1 MAKKQFTPT
10 DTSERHSQAH
20 EVDNVAVGNTP
31 PEVKRSE
38 VRRFPTH
45 IPVRPIEQKP
55 KIIVEFPVKDL
66 PSGGSLEYP
75 DGERE
80 RGLKPKP
87 PRKEY
92 LLKDQRLQ
100 ALFEFLMAA
109 PAEVL
114 DAQVEF
120 ARKQGATFSFSQA
133 ATDAGVPA
141 STPVLAPRPADAPP
155 LWAERTTGR
164 EVSPVAWIRMHYGN
178 KDPNPDNWDPMGLT
192 RGMIRQIDR
201 PLYQAFCTYV
211 SRATRAEEPTPSGF
225 DQLFESPRHRVDTEL
240 QLVGIENPTD
250 AYKATGLDRA
260 TAERLYQA
268 ARRRQ
273 LRS

>member
-20 EVDNVAVGNTP
+20 EADTVAVGNKP

-45 IPVRPIEQKP
+45 IPVRPIEQKA

-66 PSGGSLEYP
+66 PRGDSLEYP

-114 DAQVEF
+114 NAQVEF

-141 STPVLAPRPADAPP
+141 STPVLAPRPVDAPP

-178 KDPNPDNWDPMGLT
+178 KEPDNWEPMGLT
-192 RGMIRQIDR
+192 RADLADLDQ
-201 PLYQAFCTYV
+201 PLYKAYAQWIGRHADEALRLPTKSEVLDEKARQFGLLYPAVSDEGLKVAAALRVRAF
-211 SRATRAEEPTPSGF
+211 
-225 DQLFESPRHRVDTEL
+225 
-240 QLVGIENPTD
+240 
-250 AYKATGLDRA
+250 
-260 TAERLYQA
+260 
-268 ARRRQ
+268 RRR
-273 LRS
+273 